1 MFVKQSVS
9 YRFGFNI
16 FIENSGF
23 GTFYSQVI
31 GKFNAECQQQK
42 KWPTNCRGKHMTLVI
57 L

>member
-31 GKFNAECQQQK
+31 GQLNADSLPKKKTGQQ
-42 KWPTNCRGKHMTLVI
+42 I
-57 L
+57 AEESI